1 MPEQITR
8 LIAIRHGETPWNAV
22 GRLQGHQDIPLNEL
36 GMAQARRVAHALR
49 EEGIEQL
56 YSSDLLRA
64 RQTAEAV
71 SSVLGLPVHI
81 ESGLRERGFGVF
93 EGLSFAELE
102 RDHPEHALRWKRR
115 EPGYRPEGGESL
127 QDLQERVLAA
137 LTGIAQAHPGQHV
150 AVVAHGGV
158 LDMVYRIAARLPIDA
173 PRTWTLA
180 NAAINRLLYTP
191 QGFRVVG
198 WAEDLHLDGAAD
210 DASVGSIT

>member
-1 MPEQITR
+1 M
-8 LIAIRHGETPWNAV
+8 
-22 GRLQGHQDIPLNEL
+22 
-36 GMAQARRVAHALR
+36 
-49 EEGIEQL
+49 
-56 YSSDLLRA
+56 
-64 RQTAEAV
+64 
-71 SSVLGLPVHI
+71 
-81 ESGLRERGFGVF
+81 
-93 EGLSFAELE
+93 
-102 RDHPEHALRWKRR
+102 
-115 EPGYRPEGGESL
+115 
-127 QDLQERVLAA
+127 
-137 LTGIAQAHPGQHV
+137 

>member
-1 MPEQITR
+1 MPDQITR

-81 ESGLRERGFGVF
+81 ESGLRERVA
-93 EGLSFAELE
+93 SSACA
-102 RDHPEHALRWKRR
+102 R
-115 EPGYRPEGGESL
+115 L
-127 QDLQERVLAA
+127 QAW
-137 LTGIAQAHPGQHV
+137 
-150 AVVAHGGV
+150 
-158 LDMVYRIAARLPIDA
+158 IAA
-173 PRTWTLA
+173 
-180 NAAINRLLYTP
+180 
-191 QGFRVVG
+191 
-198 WAEDLHLDGAAD
+198 
-210 DASVGSIT
+210 